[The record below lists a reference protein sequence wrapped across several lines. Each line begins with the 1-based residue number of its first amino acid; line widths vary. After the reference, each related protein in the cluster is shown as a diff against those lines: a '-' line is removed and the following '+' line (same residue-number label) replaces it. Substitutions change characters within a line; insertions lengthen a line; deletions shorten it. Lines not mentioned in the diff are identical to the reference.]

1 MRQLS
6 PTGLKDRL
14 AEGGAEPLCLLDV
27 REPWEY
33 AHCHLEGAQLMPM
46 ASIPSRLAELPKD
59 RDIVVICHHG
69 GRSQQV
75 ALFLEQSGFDRVHN
89 LQGGVHAWALQVDPA
104 MPRY

>member
-1 MRQLS
+1 MQQLT
-6 PTGLKDRL
+6 PDGLKSWLADGDRS
-14 AEGGAEPLCLLDV
+14 APFLLDV

-33 AHCHLEGAQLMPM
+33 SHCRIDGAALIPM
-46 ASIPSRLAELPKD
+46 GAIPSRVTELPKD

-75 ALFLEQSGFDRVHN
+75 ALFLVNSGFDRVHN
-89 LQGGVHAWALQVDPA
+89 LRGGVHAWALQVDPT